1 MNWFNDLKLS
11 VKFSIC
17 AGAMVL
23 VAGVVGYSGLMG
35 IHKTIETDRE
45 MYINE
50 TIPIGAIGQM
60 AKDFQRVRA
69 NLAFMMLAV
78 DKADLE
84 HDRQVVLTLT
94 RNMDSLGGSLTNTVL
109 STSLKGAFE
118 KYTAARRVFL
128 PLQDKVISLVFS
140 NEKNEARTLFLIGD
154 ARTSG
159 HEIEAALDEMAELK
173 RIDAGKS
180 LESNVASSG
189 RSMNIV
195 LGILIAACLVA
206 MGLGILM
213 ARVMKRSLND
223 LVESA
228 ELIASGNLG
237 IEIEG
242 HSDDEIGRVAKS
254 FAGMVRSLK
263 ETISQLV
270 ETSAAVAS
278 STSQISSSTE
288 QMAAG
293 AQEQTSQAVEVAG
306 AIEEMSKTIAENS
319 RNAKATEESAKRTRE
334 AAENGGAVVG
344 QTVQSMNEMA
354 ETMKVVSATTK
365 ELGKSSEQIG
375 EIITVIDDIANQTN
389 LLALNAAI
397 EAARA
402 GDQGRGFAVVA
413 DEVRKLA
420 EKTSKATKEIGEM
433 IGKIQEHTTWTIGAI
448 EEGTV
453 RSEKGIQLARNA
465 GDSLKNIVVLSQ
477 ELTEMVMQIAAASE
491 QQSSASEQISKNV
504 VAISSVT
511 AETAAATQQ
520 IAHAAEDLN
529 RLTETM
535 RSMAGKFTL
544 VMNAREVRVDDKQ
557 KGLPRRKTAL
567 SRSSAIANRNSVVNE
582 K

>member
-11 VKFSIC
+11 VKFTIC

-35 IHKTIETDRE
+35 IYKTIESDRE

-94 RNMDSLGGSLTNTVL
+94 RNMDSLGGSFSNTIL

-128 PLQDKVISLVFS
+128 PLQDKVMSLVFS

-189 RSMNIV
+189 RSINIV

-213 ARVMKRSLND
+213 ARVMNRSLND

-237 IEIEG
+237 IEIES

-278 STSQISSSTE
+278 ATSQISSSTE

-306 AIEEMSKTIAENS
+306 
-319 RNAKATEESAKRTRE
+319 
-334 AAENGGAVVG
+334 
-344 QTVQSMNEMA
+344 
-354 ETMKVVSATTK
+354 
-365 ELGKSSEQIG
+365 
-375 EIITVIDDIANQTN
+375 D
-389 LLALNAAI
+389 
-397 EAARA
+397 
-402 GDQGRGFAVVA
+402 
-413 DEVRKLA
+413 
-420 EKTSKATKEIGEM
+420 
-433 IGKIQEHTTWTIGAI
+433 
-448 EEGTV
+448 
-453 RSEKGIQLARNA
+453 
-465 GDSLKNIVVLSQ
+465 
-477 ELTEMVMQIAAASE
+477 
-491 QQSSASEQISKNV
+491 
-504 VAISSVT
+504 SVT
-511 AETAAATQQ
+511 FQKLVEQTW
-520 IAHAAEDLN
+520 
-529 RLTETM
+529 
-535 RSMAGKFTL
+535 RSGK
-544 VMNAREVRVDDKQ
+544 MYD
-557 KGLPRRKTAL
+557 
-567 SRSSAIANRNSVVNE
+567 I
-582 K
+582 